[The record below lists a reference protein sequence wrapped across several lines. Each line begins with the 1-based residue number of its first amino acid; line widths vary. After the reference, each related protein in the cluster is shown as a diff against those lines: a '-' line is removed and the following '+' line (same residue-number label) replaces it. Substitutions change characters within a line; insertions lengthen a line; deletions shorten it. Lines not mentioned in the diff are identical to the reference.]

1 MGQFLQRPK
10 SLAGKSGHTRN
21 ISGLVSF
28 FDNGSW
34 FDIVGGIMKNTLEKQ
49 RTFFTSGNTKSFKFR
64 TEMLNRLG
72 EAISHFE
79 GDILEAL
86 RKDLNRSKVEAYI
99 TEIHHCLAEISF
111 ALKNLKKWMRPQRVG
126 GSKLFPLSKGFV
138 VSEPL
143 GTCLIV
149 SPWNYPFSLAILPL
163 IASIA
168 AGNCTVIKP
177 SEISKNSETVIFEM
191 VSKYFDEKYIS
202 VICGGPEISQEL
214 LKERFDYMFFTGGE
228 TVGKI
233 VMKAAAENV
242 TPVTLELGGKSP
254 CIVDENC
261 NFQKAARRITWGKFL
276 NAGQTCVAPDYLLVQ
291 ENVKDKLIMG
301 IRKYILEFYGEKPQ
315 DSGDYGRII
324 NEKHFDRLNELLKE
338 GEVIFGGKTNRER
351 LYISPTL
358 IGEIP
363 ENARIMNEEIFGPLL
378 PVLEFGQVS
387 EAVDFVNGRP
397 KPLALYVFS
406 RNKDFQRK
414 IISETSSGGVCIND
428 TIVHL
433 TAPGLP
439 FGGVGNS
446 GFGKYHG
453 KAGFD
458 TFSNQKSVLRQ
469 TLLFDIPR
477 RFPPTDEKALKVLR
491 AILK

>member
-1 MGQFLQRPK
+1 
-10 SLAGKSGHTRN
+10 
-21 ISGLVSF
+21 
-28 FDNGSW
+28 
-34 FDIVGGIMKNTLEKQ
+34 MKNTLEKQ
-49 RTFFTSGNTKSFKFR
+49 RTFFTSGKTKSFKFR

-86 RKDLNRSKVEAYI
+86 RKDLNRSKVEGYT

-111 ALKNLKKWMRPQRVG
+111 AHKNLKKWMKPQIVG
-126 GSKLFPLSKGFV
+126 GSKLFPLSKGFI

-143 GTCLIV
+143 GTCLII

-163 IASIA
+163 VASIA
-168 AGNCTVIKP
+168 AGNCAVLKP
-177 SEISKNSETVIFEM
+177 SEISKHTETVISEM
-191 VSKYFDEKYIS
+191 ISRYFDEHYIS
-202 VICGGPEISQEL
+202 VVCGGPEVSQEL
-214 LKERFDYMFFTGGE
+214 LRERFDYIFFTGGE
-228 TVGKI
+228 NVGKI

-254 CIVDENC
+254 CIVDEDC
-261 NFQKAARRITWGKFL
+261 HLQKAARRITWGKFL
-276 NAGQTCVAPDYLLVQ
+276 NAGQTCVAPDYLLVR
-291 ENVKDKLIMG
+291 ESVKDELVTEM
-301 IRKYILEFYGEKPQ
+301 RKYILEFYGENPQ
-315 DSGDYGRII
+315 NSGDYGRII
-324 NEKHFDRLNELLKE
+324 SENHFDRLNGLLRE
-338 GEVIFGGKTNRER
+338 GKVIFGGNTNRQK

-358 IGEIP
+358 IEEIP
-363 ENARIMNEEIFGPLL
+363 DNARIMDEEIFGPLL
-378 PVLEFGQVS
+378 PILTFGRVS
-387 EAVDFVNGRP
+387 EAVDFINGRP

-406 RNKDFQRK
+406 RSKEFQQT

-433 TAPGLP
+433 TASKLP

-458 TFSNQKSVLRQ
+458 AFSNQKSVLRQ
-469 TLLFDIPR
+469 TLLFDVPK
-477 RFPPTDEKALKVLR
+477 RFPPTDEKDLKVLR